1 MAGVDRSLQR
11 RRHLLD
17 AAGRVLQDLG
27 RPAGDL
33 RRRQEPD
40 DGAHE
45 PRAASRRLVAAPAVG
60 NQPRGVQRRRR
71 QGGEQWGRGGEKP
84 LPHDGAQARRRAP
97 LRRRLSPRAQ
107 EDQGRLPHQ
116 AAARRHDQR
125 AGRVRLRIAS
135 VGVASRLARWGLLA
149 AVLVLWQ
156 LAALHGL
163 PDYALSP
170 LEIAK
175 HFFAALGTREL
186 YQDAAASLLRAL
198 PGFAVGPA
206 AGIARSFD
214 EMVSPLVFLTYP
226 VPKIVMLPVFM
237 LWFGIGDLS
246 KVLIIALACFYPAF
260 INAYYGAR
268 ATRRILVWSARNMG
282 ASEAEI
288 FRRVVLPGALPQI
301 FAGMRVAL
309 ALSFIVMFAAEMI
322 NARSGLG
329 HLIREAENSLRFD
342 LMYVS
347 LLTIAILGYA
357 GDRLIRFLRTYFL
370 PWEESH
376 A

>member
-1 MAGVDRSLQR
+1 MNAIAQR
-11 RRHLLD
+11 
-17 AAGRVLQDLG
+17 LG
-27 RPAGDL
+27 
-33 RRRQEPD
+33 
-40 DGAHE
+40 
-45 PRAASRRLVAAPAVG
+45 RLVA
-60 NQPRGVQRRRR
+60 
-71 QGGEQWGRGGEKP
+71 
-84 LPHDGAQARRRAP
+84 
-97 LRRRLSPRAQ
+97 
-107 EDQGRLPHQ
+107 
-116 AAARRHDQR
+116 
-125 AGRVRLRIAS
+125 
-135 VGVASRLARWGLLA
+135 LLA
-149 AVLVLWQ
+149 LLIAWQ
-156 LAALHGL
+156 LLALHGL
-163 PDYALSP
+163 PDYVLSP
-170 LEIAK
+170 IEIAK
-175 HFFAALGTREL
+175 HFVAALGTREL
-186 YQDAAASLLRAL
+186 YQDAAASLMRAL
-198 PGFAVGPA
+198 PGFAIGTLAGVALGLA
-206 AGIARSFD
+206 AGIVRNFD
-214 EMVSPLVFLTYP
+214 EMLSPLVFLTYP

-260 INAYYGAR
+260 INAYSGAR

-329 HLIREAENSLRFD
+329 HLIREAEMSLRFD

-347 LLTIAILGYA
+347 LLAIAILGYA
-357 GDRLIRFLRTYFL
+357 GDRLLRFLRAYFL